1 MASLGPLE
9 SYVFPGVY
17 TQTRTETPSPSG
29 AGDLRYPAIIGV
41 GSETS
46 EETYEVVRGSA
57 MDGANIIVGENL
69 TDNGRAVS
77 GDTSHNVAN
86 GVCTTYLV
94 KHKPIVV
101 NDGPGTLATS
111 PDDLIVTV
119 DSVQV
124 PVQSVDS
131 ITGTIVLVDPPAEGQ
146 LVEAAYYYKRRDTY
160 IRNEDLSAQADGTA
174 TSFTVR
180 SSCIVK
186 GDNGGRNAVTS
197 DKSATAVVYQ
207 AKTAVTVPVLSV
219 TVDDVPVA
227 VTAIYGGSHYFT
239 LGKAPAA
246 GSVVKVSYFTNDF
259 QNTFDII
266 PAYEVSA
273 ILGAGN
279 SPPNDR
285 TSPDWFNGVNYL
297 LANRN
302 EIHWGNSVVVESDVH
317 TVGTTKLGSNQVSAK
332 LVDNRVYGVN
342 IGSQKT
348 AGNKKFSLPYQPV
361 RGDGTGKNLYDPTNG
376 TVGTYDD
383 LTVTVRHSVT
393 TTVPVEGGSEGET
406 QVVTTVTDKIATIAG
421 ITDSYI
427 TLTEAPAVG
436 DSLLVD
442 MYLNNLSSGKWTVTS
457 TEGGASGVGKY
468 TVGIPGVA
476 TAYQTVLSGG
486 TLATSADVRYLDQAE
501 NSYDGSANANPNV
514 YVAPSYG
521 TIRAD
526 ETVTVTLA
534 ADGTFS
540 VATSLEHGGTGS
552 GARNTGVSGTT
563 YIDPVTGFTLSLKAT
578 TAEGTLIF
586 SVTKEFTVR
595 AAPELC
601 IPGLQLYVLDTTGI
615 TKGDTA
621 TVNALT
627 LTTGGFAEPA
637 VGSHYYVR
645 FSRVKTDYSIKYVTS
660 LAQAGKLFG
669 SVSQDNPIMLAAYI
683 AFLNGA
689 PALAVKQ
696 IKRNSNG
703 SDANVSDYISAIDE
717 FEEPLPNGTRP
728 CLIQPLSTDA
738 TVRAYLKSSNS
749 IQSSIRYRNER
760 TSYFGFRA
768 GTTVDTAINALKA
781 LNNERIT
788 GVYPE
793 TGVITLPGKGEAKDV
808 TVTIGGEYLAVA
820 LAAADTNPAV
830 DVATPMLG
838 TTLAGFTRLGRV
850 VKESDGKMVASAGC
864 TLLQARGGVVTVKTS
879 YTTDMTGPLT
889 RSPRIVEIKDEIQ
902 RGARTATNDFVG
914 KKGLPNVP
922 AKVKS
927 AVAKYLLQKKS
938 AKIIYDFTG
947 VKASYDESD
956 PTVINVE
963 AYYRPIFGVEWIVI
977 TFNVTTSLG

>member
-69 TDNGRAVS
+69 VTNGKATS
-77 GDTSHNVAN
+77 GDSSHNAAD
-86 GVCTTYLV
+86 GVCTTFFTAY
-94 KHKPIVV
+94 KPIVK
-101 NDGPGTLATS
+101 NDGQGTMATS

-124 PVQSVDS
+124 PVQSVNAL
-131 ITGTIVLVDPPAEGQ
+131 TGTIVLVDPPAEGQ
-146 LVEAAYYYKRRDTY
+146 LVEAAYYYKRRDSF
-160 IRNEDLSAQADGTA
+160 IQDEDLSAQVDGTT
-174 TSFTVR
+174 TSFIVK
-180 SSCIVK
+180 SSCIVR

-197 DKSATAVVYQ
+197 DKDATAVTYSG
-207 AKTAVTVPVLSV
+207 KTALTVPVLSV
-219 TVDDVPVA
+219 MVNGLPAA
-227 VTAIYGGSHYFT
+227 VSGIFGGARYFT
-239 LGKAPAA
+239 LASAPATGA
-246 GSVVKVSYFTNDF
+246 TVKVSYFTNDH

-266 PAYEVSA
+266 PAYEVSG

-285 TSPDWFNGVNYL
+285 TSPDWFNGVNYV

-302 EIHWGNSVVVESDVH
+302 EIHWGNSVVVSPDVH
-317 TVGTTKLGSNQVSAK
+317 TVGSSEFGRTQVSAR
-332 LVDNRVYGVN
+332 LVDNRVYGVSL
-342 IGSQKT
+342 GVQKVD
-348 AGNKKFSLPYQPV
+348 GNKKFALPYQPV
-361 RGDGTGKNLYDPTNG
+361 RGDGTGKSMYDPANSSSEKHDDLQVR
-376 TVGTYDD
+376 VGTEA
-383 LTVTVRHSVT
+383 VTVASIGDLSVT
-393 TTVPVEGGSEGET
+393 LGT
-406 QVVTTVTDKIATIAG
+406 
-421 ITDSYI
+421 
-427 TLTEAPAVG
+427 APAKGAQVTA
-436 DSLLVD
+436 DF
-442 MYLNNLSSGKWTVTS
+442 YKNALSSGKWTITCD
-457 TEGGASGVGKY
+457 TAGGVDTGKY
-468 TVGIPGVA
+468 SVTIPGVA
-476 TAYQTVLSGG
+476 TAYQVRLTGG
-486 TLATSADVRYLDQAE
+486 TLAASEVRYLDQAE
-501 NSYDGSANANPNV
+501 KSYDGSVNADPNV
-514 YVAPSYG
+514 FVAPSYG
-521 TIRAD
+521 IVRKD
-526 ETVTVTLA
+526 ETVTVTVG
-534 ADGTFS
+534 ADGIFTVLS
-540 VATSLEHGGTGS
+540 DVSDGTGTA
-552 GARNTGVSGTT
+552 GGNTGVVGTT
-563 YIDPVTGFTLSLKAT
+563 YVDKVTGFTISLASVS
-578 TAEGTLIF
+578 AEGTITYGV
-586 SVTKEFTVR
+586 SNVFTVR

-601 IPGLQLYVLDTTGI
+601 IPGVQLTVKDTTGVE
-615 TKGDTA
+615 KGDTA
-621 TVNALT
+621 TVTTMALA
-627 LTTGGFAEPA
+627 TGGADEPP

-645 FSRVKTDYSIKYVTS
+645 FSRVKTDYSVKYVTS

-696 IKRNSNG
+696 IKKNSG
-703 SDANVSDYISAIDE
+703 GADANVSDYITAIDE

-728 CLIQPLSTDA
+728 CLIQPLSTDP
-738 TVRAYLKSSNS
+738 TIRAYLKSSNS
-749 IQSSIRYRNER
+749 IQASVRYRNER

-768 GTTVDTAINALKA
+768 GTTVDAAINICKA
-781 LNNERIT
+781 LNNERLT

-793 TGVITLPGKGEAKDV
+793 TGVITLPGKGESKDV

-820 LAAADTNPAV
+820 LAAADTNPSV
-830 DVATPMLG
+830 DVATPMIG
-838 TTLAGFTRLGRV
+838 TELAGFTRLGRV
-850 VKESDGKMVASAGC
+850 VKESDGKLVAASGC
-864 TLLQARGGVVTVKTS
+864 TLLQSKGGVVTVKTS

-902 RGARTATNDFVG
+902 RGAREATKDFVG
-914 KKGLPNVP
+914 KKGLPTIP
-922 AKVKS
+922 GKVAS
-927 AVAKYLLQKKS
+927 AVAKYLLKKKS

-956 PTVINVE
+956 PSVINVE